1 MARLTMLLEILL
13 FFFAVVIGCNY
24 YATRLFSH
32 GKCSTMLVLGS
43 GNLFISAVLLS
54 ILGGHTA
61 ELLSYVRLL
70 PQSYTPRIY
79 VSASTDSLSGKKAIE
94 LESKDKKNDVC
105 RYLIEELPR
114 AREIGQSFFSSF
126 FTTSCALISAV
137 VLVLK
142 HQPQLVLCNGPGTC
156 VPVCFAARLFH
167 IICNI
172 GSCMSFGSGERRRRT
187 AVVFVESVCRTRSL
201 SLSGRLLYHLRLAKV
216 IVQWPGLLENYPRAQ
231 YLGLLS

>member
-1 MARLTMLLEILL
+1 MLLEILL

-43 GNLFISAVLLS
+43 
-54 ILGGHTA
+54 GGHTA

-94 LESKDKKNDVC
+94 LESKDKKND
-105 RYLIEELPR
+105 YLIEELPR

-142 HQPQLVLCNGPGTC
+142 HQPQLVIASPGTGI
-156 VPVCFAARLFH
+156 PLE
-167 IICNI
+167 
-172 GSCMSFGSGERRRRT
+172 ERI
-187 AVVFVESVCRTRSL
+187 RSIPL
-201 SLSGRLLYHLRLAKV
+201 HLWV
-216 IVQWPGLLENYPRAQ
+216 WFYC
-231 YLGLLS
+231 SH

>member
-1 MARLTMLLEILL
+1 MLLEILL

-43 GNLFISAVLLS
+43 
-54 ILGGHTA
+54 GGHTA

-94 LESKDKKNDVC
+94 LESKDKKND
-105 RYLIEELPR
+105 YLIEELPR